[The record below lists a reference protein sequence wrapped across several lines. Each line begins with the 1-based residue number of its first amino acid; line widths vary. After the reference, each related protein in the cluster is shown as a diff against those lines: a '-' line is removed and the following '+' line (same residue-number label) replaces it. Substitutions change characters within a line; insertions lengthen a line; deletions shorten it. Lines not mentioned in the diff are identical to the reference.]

1 MPYIPK
7 RYGES
12 KVDKCPFCLQSAFL
26 TNGQGIPVCKTHQ
39 DAELGEMKCI
49 CDETLEMKMGKF
61 GVFFTCINCGPTN
74 MRKVLEINVVKDISK
89 KAVIRVHQAKQPAQQ
104 KTMTIRSDDPRYFE

>member
-26 TNGQGIPVCKTHQ
+26 TNGQGIPVCKTHK
-39 DAELGEMKCI
+39 DAEMGEMKCI
-49 CDETLEMKMGKF
+49 CGEPLDMRTGKF
-61 GVFFTCINCGPTN
+61 GVFFTCISCGPMN
-74 MRKVLEINVVKDISK
+74 MRKVLEINTVKDVSMHS
-89 KAVIRVHQAKQPAQQ
+89 AVREHQAKQQKQQ
-104 KTMTIRSDDPRYFE
+104 KTMTVRSDDPRYFE